1 MHVEKEQI
9 IAPSLLSANIL
20 QLEQEI
26 KELEKNGADWFH
38 VDIMDGHFV
47 PNLTFGPHILSAVR
61 SITDLTLDVHMMVEN
76 PENFIEAFYEAGAD
90 VLSVQVESTPN
101 IHRVLQRIRSF
112 GIKAG
117 IVLNPGTPVEMI
129 EPLLPYVDLVLIM
142 TVNPGF
148 GGQAFIESML
158 DKINKIAKLKKEE
171 NYPFVIEVDGGI
183 VPETAKKC
191 KDAGAEVFVAGSYI
205 FKDNKTKE
213 HIDAL
218 RHAVS
223 KQ

>member
-1 MHVEKEQI
+1 MHVEKERI

-20 QLEQEI
+20 QLGQEI

-101 IHRVLQRIRSF
+101 IHRVLQSIRSF

-129 EPLLPYVDLVLIM
+129 KPLLPYVDLVLIM

-158 DKINKIAKLKKEE
+158 DKINKIAKLKKEG

-191 KDAGAEVFVAGSYI
+191 KEAGAEVFVAGSYI

-213 HIDAL
+213 HIEAL

-223 KQ
+223 N